1 MKVFIQSIVAQLLLN
16 PYIFWR
22 GYQALPPKKSCRI
35 PFILFFVLELSLYF
49 LGFIF
54 RNELPDN
61 VIITIQYICNTWY
74 IASIYITLC
83 LFALEL
89 IRFSQRIKPWFPK
102 WIKGYWLQ
110 TKLTLFFLIVFGVT
124 GLMIHAYHTVMNPIV
139 KNVYITLPKAA
150 GDRDS
155 LTIVMM
161 SDLHI
166 GEVIGKDL
174 VQKYVAL
181 SNAQHPDM
189 VVLAGD
195 IMDYESRFAENAHIE
210 DDLKQ
215 LKAPLG
221 VYIVYGNHEYR
232 ANRHAKYRWLQ
243 KTGGTLLIDSVVQ
256 PDSTFYL
263 IGRDDFIHKKR
274 KPLHSLMEGVDTGKP
289 IIVLD
294 HQPWSF
300 AEMNMNEVDLG
311 LHGHTHNG
319 QLWPYPLLMNLV
331 YECPYGYYKKG
342 PTQFYVSSGIG
353 IAGPPYRV
361 GTVSELVVLHI
372 RFKAPKQTGEGGKST
387 MPIQGS

>member
-35 PFILFFVLELSLYF
+35 PFILFFLLELSLYF
-49 LGFIF
+49 FGFIF

-74 IASIYITLC
+74 IASIYITLS
-83 LFALEL
+83 LLVLEL
-89 IRFSQRIKPWFPK
+89 IRLSQRIKPWFPK
-102 WIKGYWLQ
+102 WMKGHWQQ

-174 VQKYVAL
+174 VQKYVKL
-181 SNAQHPDM
+181 SNEQHPDM
-189 VVLAGD
+189 VVLVGD

-210 DDLKQ
+210 EDLRQ

-232 ANRHAKYRWLQ
+232 ANRNAKYRWLQ

-263 IGRDDFIHKKR
+263 TINRGRSPR
-274 KPLHSLMEGVDTGKP
+274 
-289 IIVLD
+289 
-294 HQPWSF
+294 
-300 AEMNMNEVDLG
+300 
-311 LHGHTHNG
+311 
-319 QLWPYPLLMNLV
+319 
-331 YECPYGYYKKG
+331 
-342 PTQFYVSSGIG
+342 
-353 IAGPPYRV
+353 
-361 GTVSELVVLHI
+361 
-372 RFKAPKQTGEGGKST
+372 
-387 MPIQGS
+387 